1 MVSILSH
8 ALAFVSPTVHSS
20 TVLPKMAHLIEYK
33 YNPAWISSNCFCVH
47 CNVVLCSV
55 SVMSRILKR
64 ISMLYHI
71 LKNHTHSA
79 VGRCIRNSTRSHL
92 YSTSSLLTSLPS
104 PLCPWTTFL
113 PLYGGSGAIRHG
125 LLESS
130 FSLVEDR
137 NVCHCD
143 LRNPSMVCL
152 QVVYVAFDYFHSY
165 AYLCTV
171 AHVRLYSSM
180 DVRLERAEWQLLSE
194 DVVLLAQE

>member
-8 ALAFVSPTVHSS
+8 ALAFVSPTIHSS

-92 YSTSSLLTSLPS
+92 YSTSSLLTSLLPPFALGRLS
-104 PLCPWTTFL
+104 CLCMVVVVRSAMASLNLHFLWSKIETFAIAIYETPRWFASRSFMLHLITSIAMHIFVLWPMYVFIVVWTFAWNARS
-113 PLYGGSGAIRHG
+113 GSCCR
-125 LLESS
+125 
-130 FSLVEDR
+130 R
-137 NVCHCD
+137 
-143 LRNPSMVCL
+143 
-152 QVVYVAFDYFHSY
+152 
-165 AYLCTV
+165 T
-171 AHVRLYSSM
+171 
-180 DVRLERAEWQLLSE
+180 
-194 DVVLLAQE
+194 